1 MFAQISTV
9 DNLLIIGFCVV
20 VLIFV
25 CRRLKR
31 DGIL

>member
-9 DNLLIIGFCVV
+9 DNLLIIGFFVV